1 MMNKYIDAEAADI
14 GMVESMATEAARGS
28 GNDESM
34 DEEVAADSG
43 KFGSSID
50 EEAAEKMD
58 YKDES
63 IVLKECREEE

>member
-1 MMNKYIDAEAADI
+1 
-14 GMVESMATEAARGS
+14 MV
-28 GNDESM
+28 
-34 DEEVAADSG
+34 EEVAADSG

-50 EEAAEKMD
+50 EDAAEKMD